1 MNAVSNRWRRWAVR
15 LALHAA
21 SVMPGA
27 RSPWADAMR
36 RELDYIPD
44 DAAAL
49 RWALGS
55 VLASYRSRLTHR
67 PWLSAR
73 PAWRHV
79 AAGGAVMLLVGLTL
93 QVNAEGQTEPLRP
106 APNETICDRA
116 DVSPQIVPNGEVS
129 VRRNHDNTHAERV
142 RPDCADRDLPNRPE
156 AERDR

>member
-1 MNAVSNRWRRWAVR
+1 MR
-15 LALHAA
+15 LAQHAA
-21 SVMPGA
+21 RVMPGA
-27 RSPWADAMR
+27 RSPWTDAMR
-36 RELDYIPD
+36 RELDYITD

-49 RWALGS
+49 RWALGG

-67 PWLSAR
+67 PWLSVR

-79 AAGGAVMLLVGLTL
+79 AASAALMLLVGLTL

-106 APNETICDRA
+106 APNETTCDRPDA
-116 DVSPQIVPNGEVS
+116 SPQIVPNGPVN

-142 RPDCADRDLPNRPE
+142 RSECADRDLPNRSE